1 MFKIAKKDL
10 KLFFTDKK
18 AVMLTFILPIALITL
33 FAFAYGG
40 MGASSKRSAVKLL
53 ITDEDNSALS
63 QELTV
68 KLDSN
73 ATLKIEKIALTEAKA
88 LVKKGDRVA
97 VLVFHKGL
105 RDSIEQGKP
114 MPIELFYDQARE
126 IEYGMLQQSLYS
138 TLFQSIGQ
146 KAAKQRAVANIKDSY
161 GYMDSTSLASII
173 ENVESQFEGGDG
185 AEMSSNLKST
195 PIIVEDKNKNFGLIQ
210 AVAGTA
216 VMMLL
221 FSVAGMGS
229 SMLSEKEDGT
239 LKRLLY
245 APIKASDI
253 LFGKMISTTFVAI
266 LQLLIMF
273 IFAWLVFGLDIF
285 INLPAI
291 LIMIFATALACA
303 GFGMFLAAIGKT
315 RKQVESFS
323 TLIILVMSAIG
334 GSMMPLA
341 IMPAF
346 MQELAKISLNY
357 WSIQGFYD
365 IFWRQL
371 PMADILL
378 KAGVLL
384 LIAVVVT
391 AISYSRFKKNIL
403 DLA

>member
-18 AVMLTFILPIALITL
+18 SVMLTFILPIALISL
-33 FAFAYGG
+33 FALAYGG

-53 ITDEDNSALS
+53 ITDEDNSTLS

-73 ATLKIEKIALTEAKA
+73 ATLEIQKITLTEAKY

-105 RDSIEQGKP
+105 NDSIEQGKP

-126 IEYGMLQQSLYS
+126 IEYGMVQQSLYS

-146 KAAKQRAVANIKDSY
+146 KNAKQRAVANIKNSY
-161 GYMDSTSLASII
+161 GYMDSTSLASILT
-173 ENVESQFEGGDG
+173 NVESQFEGDDG
-185 AEMSSNLKST
+185 GKMSSNLKST

-229 SMLSEKEDGT
+229 SMLTEKEDGT

-245 APIKASDI
+245 APIKTSDI

-266 LQLLIMF
+266 LQLVIMF
-273 IFAWLVFGLDIF
+273 NFAWLVFGLDIF

-291 LIMIFATALACA
+291 IIMIIATSLACA
-303 GFGMFLAAIGKT
+303 GFGMLLAAIGKT

-346 MQELAKISLNY
+346 MQQLAKISLNY